1 MIVKTYMMIVILMM
15 HRVLLSLGS
24 NLNFRK
30 KNIERAIKYLNRSRY
45 MNVIHISSLYE
56 TSPMYNSN
64 QEDFINCAIE
74 IQTSLTPLELLDQT
88 QIIEKKIGRNRN
100 LNRNQ
105 PRKIDIDILTYND
118 EIINEN
124 NLIIPHPRINERKFV
139 LIPLL
144 ELKGNISI
152 SRNIEKI
159 EDLIKKLNKNSDKI
173 RKCNYKINEENL
185 SYSS

>member
-1 MIVKTYMMIVILMM
+1 MNKA
-15 HRVLLSLGS
+15 LLSLGS
-24 NLNFRK
+24 NLGNRK
-30 KNIERAIKYLNRSRY
+30 KNIQNCITYLNNSK
-45 MNVIHISSLYE
+45 NIEVTKISLLYE

-64 QEDFINCAIE
+64 QSCFMNCVIE
-74 IQTSLTPLELLDQT
+74 VTTSLNPFELLNYNH
-88 QIIEKKIGRNRN
+88 IIEKKIGRDIIEE
-100 LNRNQ
+100 RNQ

>member
-1 MIVKTYMMIVILMM
+1 MMTVTLMM
-15 HRVLLSLGS
+15 HKVLLSLGS

-30 KNIERAIKYLNRSRY
+30 KNIERAVKHLNSSRY
-45 MNVIHISSLYE
+45 INFIDISSLYE

-64 QEDFINCAIE
+64 QQDFINCVLE
-74 IQTSLTPLELLDQT
+74 IQTSLSPLELLKYVQT
-88 QIIEKKIGRNRN
+88 IEKKMGRNRN
-100 LNRNQ
+100 LRRNQ

-118 EIINEN
+118 EIINKN